1 VRTLRRGMGLAIAV
15 VLVMAVLAVGVDGA
29 SAATFSWIKGYDDP
43 ATPDQ
48 YDQVGVLKE
57 GPPSAK
63 KILVLVPGTSAGAT
77 YFAPLAQDI
86 VSRMRGWQ
94 VWSVERRENLLEDQ
108 SMLDRVKR
116 GEATPRQLFDYYLGY
131 IFNGS
136 ITDHIVNVPDT
147 SVLFARGWGMRVAV
161 EDLRRVIEEARSESR
176 YVVLGGHSLG
186 GSIATA
192 YATWDFGGRPGA
204 DDLSGLVYIDGG
216 SGPPTLNADQAT
228 QALQN
233 LQCA

>member
-1 VRTLRRGMGLAIAV
+1 MGLVIAL
-15 VLVMAVLAVGVDGA
+15 VLVMCVLGGGA
-29 SAATFSWIKGYDDP
+29 AGAGAATFSWIKGYDDA

-48 YDQVGVLKE
+48 YDQVGILKE
-57 GPPSAK
+57 GPPTAK

-77 YFAPLAQDI
+77 YFEPLAQDI
-86 VSRMRGWQ
+86 VSKTRGWQ

-136 ITDHIVNVPDT
+136 ITNHVVNVPDA

-161 EDLRRVIEEARSESR
+161 EDLRRVIEEA
-176 YVVLGGHSLG
+176 
-186 GSIATA
+186 
-192 YATWDFGGRPGA
+192 
-204 DDLSGLVYIDGG
+204 
-216 SGPPTLNADQAT
+216 
-228 QALQN
+228 
-233 LQCA
+233 